1 MTSYLH
7 GLAVAQGI
15 AQGRAVVVQ
24 SKSSGVPRRQISDN
38 EVPEEL
44 KRLGQA
50 RDALA
55 QELQGLLRTMP
66 RDVPAELAAMI
77 DVHLQLLQDE
87 ALQDAVTV
95 WITQHHYNAEWALTT
110 QMDLFARQFDA
121 MSDAYLRER
130 KGDLHQVV
138 DRLLHHLGGLPL
150 TSMARP
156 GSNDDA
162 PRILVAHD
170 LSPADM
176 LRYRE
181 GAFAGF
187 VTDVGAA
194 TSHTAIVARSMGI
207 PAVVA
212 ARGASELVPPDAWII
227 LDGDAGLVLID
238 PPAQVRAQYQ
248 ARQLELARHAEGLK
262 YLAVVPASTR
272 DGQAVQLLA
281 NIESPQDVA
290 AAMHAGAAGVGLFRT
305 EFLFMGRGSDL
316 PGEEEQYAAYRAV
329 VEGMKGLPVTIRTID
344 VGADKPLDGIRPGVN
359 PALGLRAI
367 RWSLSDLPMFRTQ
380 LRALLRAAV
389 HGPVG
394 VLFPMMGNLDEAR
407 QACAQVDLARDELA
421 AQGMLAGTVRLG
433 AMVEVPAAAL
443 LVEDFLQQFD
453 FLSIGTNDLIQYTLA
468 IDRSDETVA
477 HLYDPLHPAVL
488 RLIAMVLTA
497 GEQCGKE
504 VSLCGEMAGD
514 ASLTR
519 LLLGMGLRHFSM
531 QPTSIPR
538 VKQQILQ
545 SDAAGLKAW
554 ADQVVRSPTPR
565 SVWNSGSPK
574 LHN

>member
-1 MTSYLH
+1 MTLHLH

-24 SKSSGVPRRQISDN
+24 SRSSGVPRRQISDDQ
-38 EVPEEL
+38 VPEEL
-44 KRLGQA
+44 RRLGQA

-55 QELQGLLRTMP
+55 RELQGLLVTVP
-66 RDVPAELAAMI
+66 RDAPAELAAMI

-87 ALQDAVTV
+87 ALQDAVAV
-95 WITQHHYNAEWALTT
+95 WITEHHYNAEWALTT

-130 KGDLHQVV
+130 KGDLNQVV
-138 DRLLHHLGGLPL
+138 ERLLHHLGGLPL
-150 TSMARP
+150 APVAPPASH
-156 GSNDDA
+156 DA
-162 PRILVAHD
+162 DPRILVAHD

-212 ARGASELVPPDAWII
+212 ARGASELVQPDAWLI
-227 LDGDAGLVLID
+227 LDGDAGVVLVD
-238 PPAQVRAQYQ
+238 PPAEVRAQYRR
-248 ARQLELARHAEGLK
+248 RQLELARHDEELE
-262 YLAVVPASTR
+262 YLAAVPACTS

-281 NIESPQDVA
+281 NIESPQDVPMA
-290 AAMHAGAAGVGLFRT
+290 LRSGAVGVGLFRT

-316 PGEEEQYAAYRAV
+316 PGEEEQYAAYRSV

-344 VGADKPLDGIRPGVN
+344 VGADKPLDGARAGAN

-389 HGPVG
+389 FGPVG
-394 VLFPMMGNLDEAR
+394 VLFPMVANLDEAR
-407 QACAQVDLARDELA
+407 RASTQVELARDELA
-421 AQGMLAGTVRLG
+421 ARGMPAGAVRLG

-443 LVEDFLQQFD
+443 LAEDFLQQFD

-488 RLIAMVLTA
+488 RLIAMVLAA
-497 GEQCGKE
+497 GERCGKE

-519 LLLGMGLRHFSM
+519 LLLGMGLHRFSM

-538 VKQQILQ
+538 VKQQILR
-545 SDAAGLKAW
+545 SDAADLKAW
-554 ADQVVRSPTPR
+554 AEQVVRSQTPR
-565 SVWNSGSPK
+565 SIWNSRSPSTT
-574 LHN
+574 